1 MKSVYIAVGANMSN
15 PKRTL
20 LNLPRHLEVRGV
32 CVKATS
38 SLWRNPAWPAG
49 QGYPDFINGV
59 FHVEFDGIADDLL
72 HILHSIEA
80 QAGRQRGLRNAPR
93 PLDLDIL
100 DFSGLVRTDSHL
112 QLPHPRMTERAFVLL
127 PLAEIAPQWRHPLS
141 GLTALEALARR
152 PVLDMETMQFET
164 RMKHVD

>member
-1 MKSVYIAVGANMSN
+1 M
-15 PKRTL
+15 
-20 LNLPRHLEVRGV
+20 
-32 CVKATS
+32 KATS